1 MSVGDYGLFV
11 TLSDYTANAKKYLDK
26 NPIIKG
32 INGYDKLDEKYQKYI
47 PLKMVY
53 IPIMNSDDD
62 TSVSVSG

>member
-1 MSVGDYGLFV
+1 MQ
-11 TLSDYTANAKKYLDK
+11 KYIRMHLLLLL
-26 NPIIKG
+26 PIVPDSFDLVDLVIKY
-32 INGYDKLDEKYQKYI
+32 YDKLDEKYQKYI